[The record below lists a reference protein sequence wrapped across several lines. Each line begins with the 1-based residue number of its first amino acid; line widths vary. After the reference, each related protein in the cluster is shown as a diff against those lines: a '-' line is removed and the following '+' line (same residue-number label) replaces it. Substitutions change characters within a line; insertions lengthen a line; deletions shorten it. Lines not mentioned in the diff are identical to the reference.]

1 MAHEVVIPLQR
12 KFWYVQ
18 IKKREP
24 LFSEVVLLRRRK
36 KKIGYWKKESS
47 KAKASTAV
55 NRFLWKLLVILQTQ
69 MLAKMGR

>member
-36 KKIGYWKKESS
+36 KKRILEKGKFKGKSKYSS
-47 KAKASTAV
+47 E
-55 NRFLWKLLVILQTQ
+55 
-69 MLAKMGR
+69 

>member
-1 MAHEVVIPLQR
+1 MFRL
-12 KFWYVQ
+12 
-18 IKKREP
+18 KKGDHY
-24 LFSEVVLLRRRK
+24 LVKWFSLGEEK
-36 KKIGYWKKESS
+36 KKGYWKKESS